1 MKLEPDYTAI
11 SIDLL
16 EDEKSFDK
24 HPMQKLLFVIIAVA
38 TDNNLVYEGNFQTL
52 ASWMYRDILE
62 IKSWLRDLK
71 HKGIIDMVTA
81 KNYCKVTIKEGLVY
95 HGFREE

>member
-16 EDEKSFDK
+16 DDENIFNK
-24 HPMQKLLFVIIAVA
+24 HPMQKVMFVVLAA
-38 TDNNLVYEGNFQTL
+38 NTNNDMVYEQDIQSI
-52 ASWMYRDILE
+52 ASWMHRDILE

-71 HKGIIDMVTA
+71 SKGVIDMITA
-81 KNYCKVTIKEGLVY
+81 RNYCKITIKPGLAY